1 MTNEEL
7 FDDLKQF
14 IDGRQSQLEERL
26 GARIDGVEQSL
37 TQRMDGLEAKM
48 VTKQDLEATERRILQ
63 SVGDTMSQ
71 ANDAT
76 DTRRDDHE
84 KRLRRLEHRTA

>member
-1 MTNEEL
+1 MSNEEL

-14 IDGRQSQLEERL
+14 IDGRQAQLEERL
-26 GARIDGVEQSL
+26 SARI
-37 TQRMDGLEAKM
+37 DGLEAKM

-63 SVGDTMSQ
+63 SVGDAMSQ

-76 DTRRDDHE
+76 DTRLDDHE
-84 KRLRRLEHRTA
+84 KRLRRLEHRAA

>member
-14 IDGRQSQLEERL
+14 IDGRQAQLEERL
-26 GARIDGVEQSL
+26 SARI
-37 TQRMDGLEAKM
+37 DGLEAKM

-63 SVGDTMSQ
+63 SVGDAMSQ

-76 DTRRDDHE
+76 DTRLDDHE
-84 KRLRRLEHRTA
+84 KRLRRLEHRPA

>member
-1 MTNEEL
+1 MVHMTNEEL

-14 IDGRQSQLEERL
+14 IDGRQAQLEERL
-26 GARIDGVEQSL
+26 SARI
-37 TQRMDGLEAKM
+37 DGLEAKM

-63 SVGDTMSQ
+63 SVGDAMSQ

-76 DTRRDDHE
+76 DTRLDDHE
-84 KRLRRLEHRTA
+84 KRLRRLEHRPA

>member
-7 FDDLKQF
+7 FDDLKRF
-14 IDGRQSQLEERL
+14 IDGRQAQLEERI

-37 TQRMDGLEAKM
+37 TQRIDGIEAKM
-48 VTKQDLEATERRILQ
+48 VTKQDLEATERRILEA
-63 SVGDTMSQ
+63 VGDTMSQ
-71 ANDAT
+71 ANDVVDKQLA
-76 DTRRDDHE
+76 DHE